1 MAAPAGGA
9 GATAPPGGAAAP
21 PAAAAVCS
29 PAYDRRWRAFGLY
42 GSRRRL
48 EMLAERHAEEPLP
61 EEERRRKSALAKRE
75 ETALLAVRREIA
87 DIPKN
92 TSSRLSDAGGGL
104 VHYWI
109 FSSYFNAKMRGSRR
123 TAKSDRSKPALP
135 GGFVDLGFRTSRGR
149 VRMAGPASS
158 CCCRGAVFSRGV
170 ACCGRVALWVPAAC
184 GCCTLRCDMG
194 GGVVWAVRCFLLANA
209 PTSPAVLTRWAAPS
223 ISSI

>member
-21 PAAAAVCS
+21 PAAVCS

-104 VHYWI
+104 VHY
-109 FSSYFNAKMRGSRR
+109 
-123 TAKSDRSKPALP
+123 
-135 GGFVDLGFRTSRGR
+135 
-149 VRMAGPASS
+149 
-158 CCCRGAVFSRGV
+158 
-170 ACCGRVALWVPAAC
+170 
-184 GCCTLRCDMG
+184 
-194 GGVVWAVRCFLLANA
+194 
-209 PTSPAVLTRWAAPS
+209 
-223 ISSI
+223 